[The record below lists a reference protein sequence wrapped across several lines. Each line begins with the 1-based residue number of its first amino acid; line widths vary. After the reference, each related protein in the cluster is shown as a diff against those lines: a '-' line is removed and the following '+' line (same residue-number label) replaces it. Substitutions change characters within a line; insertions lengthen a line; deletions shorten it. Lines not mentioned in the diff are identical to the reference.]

1 MAVSEPYLAFAQDV
15 LAPLA
20 PLRIKRMFGGAG
32 VYSGEVF
39 FAILADDTLYLKADA
54 RSRDA
59 YEARGLRPF
68 SYIRKDGRTARLLYY
83 PLPAEILED
92 PEALVAWAREAVA
105 PRPRDR
111 QRRLTPADR
120 TTAARRTRPSGR
132 GRQARHPR

>member
-1 MAVSEPYLAFAQDV
+1 MTVSEPYLAFAQDV

-68 SYIRKDGRTARLLYY
+68 TYTRKDGRAAHLSYY
-83 PLPAEILED
+83 PLPADILED

-105 PRPRDR
+105 AAQRDL
-111 QRRLTPADR
+111 RRSR
-120 TTAARRTRPSGR
+120 
-132 GRQARHPR
+132 RQAE